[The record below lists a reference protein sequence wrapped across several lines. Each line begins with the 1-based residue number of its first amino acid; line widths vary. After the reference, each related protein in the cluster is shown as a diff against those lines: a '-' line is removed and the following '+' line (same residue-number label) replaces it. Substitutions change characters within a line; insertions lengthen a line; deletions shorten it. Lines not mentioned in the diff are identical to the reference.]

1 MPEFQISERT
11 VGNGAPTYFVADISA
26 NHDGDLARA
35 KALIHL
41 AARSGADAA
50 KFQNFRAEKI
60 VSARGFAAMGKH
72 VSHQSR
78 WRQPVFEVYRQA
90 SLPWEWTAELKAEC
104 DLAGIEY
111 CSTPYDVDAVDML
124 DPFVRLYKI
133 GSGDITWPEMVRAV
147 ASKGKPVL
155 LATGA
160 SDVAEVRR
168 AVGWIRETNSEICI
182 MQCNTNYTGAAENL
196 CHTHLNV
203 LHSYR
208 ELFPD
213 AVLGLSDHG
222 GGTAAIVGAVALGAR
237 VIERHF
243 TDDCSRTGP
252 DHAFSLTPST
262 WRGMVGQVRELEAAL
277 GSSEKRVCDNERE
290 TVMVQRRCA
299 RAARDLPAGSVIA
312 PADLEILRPATP
324 PCVLPFEAHL
334 LIGRKLT
341 APVPAGEAFAWSM
354 LAEERL
360 SHIA

>member
-1 MPEFQISERT
+1 MPEFQIGERT
-11 VGNGAPTYFVADISA
+11 VGSNAPTYFVADISA

-41 AARSGADAA
+41 AAESGANAA
-50 KFQNFRAEKI
+50 KFQNFRAAKI
-60 VSARGFAAMGKH
+60 VSAPGFAAMGKH
-72 VSHQSR
+72 VSHQSG
-78 WRQPVFEVYRQA
+78 WRKSVFEVYREA

-111 CSTPYDVDAVDML
+111 CSTPYDVEAVDML

-160 SDVAEVRR
+160 SDMAEVQR
-168 AVGWIRETNSEICI
+168 AVGWIRETNSEICV
-182 MQCNTNYTGAAENL
+182 MQCNTNYTGSAENL
-196 CHTHLNV
+196 RHTHINV
-203 LHSYR
+203 LQSFR

-222 GGTAAIVGAVALGAR
+222 SGTAAVVGAVALGAR

-262 WRGMVGQVRELEAAL
+262 WRGMVDQARELEAAL
-277 GSSEKRVCDNERE
+277 GSAEKRVCENERE
-290 TVMVQRRCA
+290 TVLVQRRCA
-299 RAARDLPAGSVIA
+299 RAARDLPAGAVLAS
-312 PADLEILRPATP
+312 ADFEILRPATP
-324 PCVLPFEAHL
+324 PCVLPFEVDR
-334 LIGRKLT
+334 LIGMKL
-341 APVPAGEAFAWSM
+341 AVPVPAGDAFAWSM